1 MENVQMGHYDSVMP
15 CCIRGY
21 ILSDDTG
28 RELARTESNHQTV
41 NTLTFPE
48 PVTARGLRLRL
59 MRPKG
64 DVCPALMGII
74 IESKTTK

>member
-1 MENVQMGHYDSVMP
+1 MP

-59 MRPKG
+59 MRPEG

-74 IESKTTK
+74 IESKTMK